1 MLKLKKTNLILLLLL
16 LLISYRWFLNK
27 PSHYVSAELDD
38 PPSSI
43 QELYSVTKDTDP
55 IYIIVF
61 IGDGMGAE
69 HRKAAQ
75 WVNVGF
81 DGYLNMDSLPI
92 HGWSQT
98 ASSNALITDSAA
110 GATAIATGI
119 RTNNGMIAMSPE
131 LVALK
136 TVLEYAQERGLA
148 TGLVS
153 TVQISH
159 ATPAAFASHVSSRTM
174 MNEIALQLLENHVN
188 VLLGGGEDE
197 FLPYGSYG
205 CFPEPG
211 ERLDGRN
218 LLDEAGA
225 IGYTTICTPEQLT
238 ALNTGETFNLIGLFG
253 DEAMQ
258 RPYRP
263 NLAEMTSTAIDVLKN
278 DPQGFFLMVE
288 GGQIDWASHNNDSLN
303 AIQDTIDFDEAV
315 SVGID
320 FVNSQ
325 PHATLI
331 VTADHETGGMSL
343 HLSSTGDSSEEG
355 PFFSKEGIPFFVNWG
370 TTGHT
375 AANVPITALGEGGY
389 LLDTTVP
396 NTQIFWALTWQIFP
410 KNYLPVL
417 MK

>member
-1 MLKLKKTNLILLLLL
+1 L
-16 LLISYRWFLNK
+16 S
-27 PSHYVSAELDD
+27 D
-38 PPSSI
+38 PLSLT
-43 QELYSVTKDTDP
+43 QEQYPITKNTDP

-75 WVNVGF
+75 WVQVGF
-81 DGYLNMDSLPI
+81 DGSLNMDRLPI

-119 RTNNGMIAMSPE
+119 RTNNGMIAVSPD
-131 LVALK
+131 LVELK
-136 TVLEYAQERGLA
+136 TVLEYAQEWGLA

-159 ATPAAFASHVSSRTM
+159 ATPAAFASHVPNRTM

-197 FLPYGSYG
+197 FLPYGFSG
-205 CFPEPG
+205 CFPQPG

-218 LLDEAGA
+218 LLDEAAA
-225 IGYTTICTPEQLT
+225 IGYTTICSEEQLT
-238 ALNTGETFNLIGLFG
+238 ALNIEETFNLIGLFG
-253 DEAMQ
+253 DEEMQ
-258 RPYRP
+258 RSYRP
-263 NLAEMTSTAIDVLKN
+263 SLADMTSTAIEVLKN

-303 AIQDTIDFDEAV
+303 AVQDTIDFDEAV

-343 HLSSTGDSSEEG
+343 HLSSTGDPSEEG
-355 PFFSKEGIPFFVNWG
+355 PFLSKEGVPFYVNWA

-375 AANVPITALGEGGY
+375 AVNVPITAMGEGGI
-389 LLDTTVP
+389 LLDTTIP